1 MDESM
6 KYVSSRGEA
15 PILGFADTV
24 LAGLARDGGLYLP
37 EEWPQFSA
45 AEIRSMRGLTYPEL
59 AVRLLSPY
67 LGGEVT
73 PDVFERLAREA
84 YATFRHEAVC
94 PVVQLGANTFVLE
107 LFHGPTLAFKDVA
120 MQLLARL
127 MDHVLAERGQRAT
140 IAGAT
145 SGDTGGAAIEAFAG
159 RDRTDIFILF
169 PHGKVSPV
177 QQRQMT
183 TPTAA
188 NVHALAVEGNFDDC
202 QSLVKDMFNDHGFR
216 DRVALSGVNSINW
229 ARIMAQIVYYFSSA
243 ISLGSPDRPVS
254 FTVPT
259 GNFGDIFA
267 GYAAKR
273 MGLPIERLVIATNDN
288 DILARTLQSGEYRT
302 KGVVETT
309 SPSMDIQ
316 VSSNFERLLFEAG
329 GRDAS
334 AVRRYMDGLKQS
346 GAFAIEPETLL
357 RIRGEF
363 DAGRTTVDE
372 AADTIRSTLKT
383 NGYLLDPHTATAV
396 HVARQKASGE
406 TPMIVLATAHPA
418 KFPAA
423 VEAACGIRPAL
434 PDWLA
439 GMLDAEEKYT
449 VLPSDLKM
457 VEDYISRR
465 ARAAR

>member
-1 MDESM
+1 M
-6 KYVSSRGEA
+6 KYVSTRGEA
-15 PILGFADTV
+15 PVLGFSDAV
-24 LAGLARDGGLYLP
+24 LAGLARDGGLYVP
-37 EEWPQFSA
+37 QVWPQFSA
-45 AEIRSMRGLTYPEL
+45 TEIRAMRGLAYPEL
-59 AVRLLSPY
+59 AVRLLTPF
-67 LGGEVT
+67 LGGEIA
-73 PDVFERLAREA
+73 PAVFERLAREA

-94 PVVQLGANTFVLE
+94 PVVQLGANTFILE

-127 MDHVLAERGQRAT
+127 MDHVLVERGQRAT

-183 TPTAA
+183 TPTAS

-216 DRVALSGVNSINW
+216 DRVSLSGVNSINW

-254 FTVPT
+254 FIVPT

-273 MGLPIERLVIATNDN
+273 MGLPVERLVIATNDN
-288 DILARTLQSGEYRT
+288 DILARTLETGEYRT
-302 KGVVETT
+302 RGVIETT

-316 VSSNFERLLFEAG
+316 VSSNFERLLFEAS
-329 GRDAS
+329 GRDAG

-346 GAFAIEPETLL
+346 SAFTVEPPALS
-357 RIRGEF
+357 RIRAEF

-372 AADTIRSTLKT
+372 AADTIRSTLRT
-383 NGYLLDPHTATAV
+383 SGYLLDPHTATAV
-396 HVARQKASGE
+396 HVVREKASNA
-406 TPMIVLATAHPA
+406 TPVIVLATAHPA

-423 VEAACGIRPAL
+423 VEAASGIRPAL

-439 GMLDAEEKYT
+439 GMVDAAERYT

>member
-1 MDESM
+1 MH
-6 KYVSSRGEA
+6 YVSTRGEA
-15 PILGFADTV
+15 PVLGFSDAV
-24 LAGLARDGGLYLP
+24 MAGLARDGGLYVP
-37 EEWPQFSA
+37 REWPHFST
-45 AEIRSMRGLTYPEL
+45 AEIRAMRGLSYPDL
-59 AVRLLSPY
+59 AIRVLTPF
-67 LGGEVT
+67 LGGEIAA
-73 PDVFERLAREA
+73 PVFEKLVREA

-94 PVVQLGANTFVLE
+94 PLVQLGANSFVLE

-127 MDHVLAERGQRAT
+127 MDHVLAERGQHAT
-140 IAGAT
+140 IVGAT
-145 SGDTGGAAIEAFAG
+145 SGDTGGAAIDAFAG
-159 RDRTDIFILF
+159 RERTDIFILF

-183 TPTAA
+183 TSTAS

-202 QSLVKDMFNDHGFR
+202 QGLVKGMFNDHDFR

-229 ARIMAQIVYYFSSA
+229 ARIMTQIVYYFSSA
-243 ISLGSPDRPVS
+243 LSLGGPERPIS

-267 GYAAKR
+267 GYAAKK

-288 DILARTLQSGEYRT
+288 DILARTLATGQYRT

-316 VSSNFERLLFEAG
+316 VSSNFERLLFEASD
-329 GRDAS
+329 RDPGK
-334 AVRRYMDGLKQS
+334 VRRYMDGLKQS
-346 GAFAIEPETLL
+346 GAFTIEAEGLAK
-357 RIRGEF
+357 IHSEF
-363 DAGRTTVDE
+363 DAGRSTMEETAE
-372 AADTIRSTLKT
+372 TIRATLEAS
-383 NGYLLDPHTATAV
+383 NYLLDPHTAAAV
-396 HVARQKASGE
+396 HVAANRTGA
-406 TPMIVLATAHPA
+406 TPMVVLGTAHPA

-423 VEAACGIRPAL
+423 VEAACGVSPAL
-434 PDWLA
+434 PAWLS
-439 GMLDAEEKYT
+439 GLMNSEEKYS

-457 VEDYISRR
+457 LEDYVSRH